1 VSTIDPLYLS
11 EASLEGLLQQVGK
24 GQVQP
29 HLERSEGRSRAT
41 LSMPANC
48 HKPINK
54 GFSGQSGEC
63 YGVLWSRF
71 GWGVWRE

>member
-1 VSTIDPLYLS
+1 MSTIDPLYLS

-41 LSMPANC
+41 LSMPANY
-48 HKPINK
+48 HKTRNNK
-54 GFSGQSGEC
+54 ALRAVWC
-63 YGVLWSRF
+63 ALWHAM
-71 GWGVWRE
+71 E